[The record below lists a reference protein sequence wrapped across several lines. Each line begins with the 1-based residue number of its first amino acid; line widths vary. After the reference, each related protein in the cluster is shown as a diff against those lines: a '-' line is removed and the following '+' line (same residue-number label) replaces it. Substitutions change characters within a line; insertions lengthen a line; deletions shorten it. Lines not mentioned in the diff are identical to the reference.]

1 MTDKRNDIWNDDDE
15 EDRPKKRSR
24 LRSVLLFFLLLAAV
38 LLVVLAAAWRDGTGL
53 DALRRYFAYGRN
65 EGGNTADYTYDAST
79 SNRFAKLG
87 DTLVILSDTMLT
99 LRDGG
104 NTVWSA
110 PVSMSAPALSAAGDR
125 AVAYDVGG
133 TELYVVS
140 AEGLVYQL
148 TAAETEPFVS
158 ASLNGSGE
166 LAVTAQRQGYKA
178 AAAVYD
184 AAGGLLYEFKSAKRF
199 LSNAYVTDDGKYLAA
214 VTLGQS
220 GGAFASGV
228 ALYALT
234 DEQEPAAEWSAPG
247 MCYDIGSVDGSL
259 ALLCGDGLYFSA
271 DGREPTASYSYAGSY
286 LREFDLRGGEG
297 YALLLLGRYQSGSV
311 GRLVTVG
318 PDGQELAS
326 LNVSD
331 EILSISAAG
340 RYIAVLY
347 ADRLAIYTPQ
357 LEQYAALNGTDYARE
372 ALVSGDGS
380 ALLLA
385 AERAVRFLP

>member
-53 DALRRYFAYGRN
+53 DALRRYFAYGRG

-148 TAAETEPFVS
+148 TAPETEP
-158 ASLNGSGE
+158 
-166 LAVTAQRQGYKA
+166 
-178 AAAVYD
+178 
-184 AAGGLLYEFKSAKRF
+184 
-199 LSNAYVTDDGKYLAA
+199 
-214 VTLGQS
+214 
-220 GGAFASGV
+220 
-228 ALYALT
+228 
-234 DEQEPAAEWSAPG
+234 
-247 MCYDIGSVDGSL
+247 
-259 ALLCGDGLYFSA
+259 
-271 DGREPTASYSYAGSY
+271 
-286 LREFDLRGGEG
+286 
-297 YALLLLGRYQSGSV
+297 
-311 GRLVTVG
+311 
-318 PDGQELAS
+318 
-326 LNVSD
+326 
-331 EILSISAAG
+331 
-340 RYIAVLY
+340 
-347 ADRLAIYTPQ
+347 
-357 LEQYAALNGTDYARE
+357 
-372 ALVSGDGS
+372 
-380 ALLLA
+380 
-385 AERAVRFLP
+385 